1 MAAAGPPPGYERI
14 TMPGLVA
21 VARPSCAAALRDV
34 LRAESL
40 YAHAAR
46 HPERRQHVGR
56 APAYAIPLGPE
67 LRVVV
72 RHSRHGGLLAP
83 LTGDRFLAPT
93 RAPHELRTALRLA
106 DAGVPTPEVMA
117 TVVYH
122 AAPLLRTADVATR
135 EVAGARDL
143 SAALADPSQAAR
155 DAAVAATA
163 RLLAALAAAG
173 ARHPDLNLKNVLL
186 APAGDGAVVAHVLD
200 VDRVRFEAPGSA
212 GVAAANA
219 RRLAESVFAH
229 DTIPFAGSAVHA

>member
-135 EVAGARDL
+135 ERRSPTRARPPATPRSPPPPGCSPRSPL
-143 SAALADPSQAAR
+143 PAR
-155 DAAVAATA
+155 AIRT
-163 RLLAALAAAG
+163 
-173 ARHPDLNLKNVLL
+173 
-186 APAGDGAVVAHVLD
+186 
-200 VDRVRFEAPGSA
+200 
-212 GVAAANA
+212 
-219 RRLAESVFAH
+219 
-229 DTIPFAGSAVHA
+229 